1 MIRKYHENDTD
12 ALISIWR
19 AASAL
24 SHPFLTE
31 EFLAQEAEDI
41 REIYLPNAETWVTEE
56 QGQPVGHIA
65 LAGDEIRGLFLD
77 PSFHGKGLGRALV
90 DHAVALKGPL
100 RVEVFKE
107 NAIGRRF
114 YERYGFV
121 LVEEYLHQA
130 SGELSLKMAMPSA

>member
-24 SHPFLTE
+24 AHPFLTE

-121 LVEEYLHQA
+121 FVEEYLHQA

>member
-24 SHPFLTE
+24 AHPFL
-31 EFLAQEAEDI
+31 
-41 REIYLPNAETWVTEE
+41 
-56 QGQPVGHIA
+56 
-65 LAGDEIRGLFLD
+65 
-77 PSFHGKGLGRALV
+77 
-90 DHAVALKGPL
+90 
-100 RVEVFKE
+100 
-107 NAIGRRF
+107 